1 MVRTA
6 MHTFAQRQSPARTG
20 DAAEPAKQ
28 APEKRRDESRAD
40 EAGGARTLQRSAAGG
55 GAPGDVPPAV
65 HDVLRSPGRPL
76 DAETRA
82 FFEPRFGF
90 DFSRVRIHADGPAA
104 ESARAVHA
112 QAWTVGR
119 DVVMG
124 GDSPSPRSPAGR
136 RLLAHELAHAVQQ
149 ESSSPRAGGGLAIAA
164 PGDAHER
171 EADRAEAAIDRGIP
185 IPRLSRITSPALL
198 ARKPPPKTE
207 PKPATTTTVEA
218 REPTA
223 ADRRETVEMAARY
236 LSSVADMVE
245 TMRTL
250 AIEAR
255 DRTNGAAAKAR
266 AFRDHLTAER
276 LEPMLQKAIAVFD
289 AQKSDLPQVNFPAE
303 APEQT
308 RLGDAYARAMHQFG
322 LALQEAR
329 MNASGLAPADQKKEE
344 AAWAR
349 SHVRWLAANP
359 AAPLA
364 AGIRET
370 FTQGELDLSAKHNQE
385 VTKQA
390 ADLVANL
397 HLYDLSGKGAQR
409 LRDALYDATY
419 RLEKDATTG
428 EVRARPDAALMATIQ
443 PVLDQLDAIQ
453 WALDQ
458 AVDRLARA
466 EKKTRAFAADPVANK
481 KDGDTLQAH
490 FRTRDAGY
498 ATLLADRLARMARE
512 LGGQGSLTVHARDPN
527 DPQCGVGAIGGGLSQ
542 TVAHADANQFHFC
555 TGVTVGDDDIV
566 STVIHETVHAV
577 VPQLGAKAAVKTS
590 ADTPGD
596 RAYAYERVYWRL
608 STEEALDNAESYAFY
623 VDALLGVAVSRPEAP
638 TDEIKGCTD
647 GETVKDAIARATYRI
662 RLGAMWADQSFATPV
677 PQGIVD
683 IVRFA
688 FPQADAAKAGEI
700 LTHMRY
706 LAARLEYYL
715 PVVCTKSTDAEAKAG
730 ALAYGPK
737 LRASA
742 AGVAA
747 TSKTYPAGTIR
758 LCPDWFKATTAEQED
773 TLTAILVLR
782 YRDTVPQ
789 ADVMGI
795 VGLARHIQEEVHPSV
810 ATRTLQQHQAA
821 DAPPP

>member
-1 MVRTA
+1 
-6 MHTFAQRQSPARTG
+6 MHTFAQRQSPVRTA

-28 APEKRRDESRAD
+28 APAKRRDESRAD

-55 GAPGDVPPAV
+55 GAPGEVPPAV

-104 ESARAVHA
+104 ESARAVRA
-112 QAWTVGR
+112 RAFTVGR

-124 GDSPSPRSPAGR
+124 RDSPPPRTPAGR

-149 ESSSPRAGGGLAIAA
+149 ESSSPRSGGGLTIAA

-171 EADRAEAAIDRGIP
+171 EADRAEAAVDRGIP
-185 IPRLSRITSPALL
+185 IPRLTRITSPALL
-198 ARKPPPKTE
+198 ARKPPQETG
-207 PKPATTTTVEA
+207 PASVEA
-218 REPTA
+218 GEPTA
-223 ADRRETVEMAARY
+223 AERRELVELAARQ
-236 LSSVADMVE
+236 LAGTAERVE
-245 TMRTL
+245 LRRTQ
-250 AIEAR
+250 AAEAR
-255 DRTNGAAAKAR
+255 DKANGPAPGAR
-266 AFRDHLTAER
+266 AFHEKLNMEW
-276 LEPMLQKAIAVFD
+276 LGPLLLSVIATFES
-289 AQKSDLPQVNFPAE
+289 QRSELPGINFPDE

-308 RLGDAYARAMHQFG
+308 KLGDGYAKAMDQIG
-322 LALQEAR
+322 QALEEIR
-329 MNASGLAPADQKKEE
+329 INAAGLAPADQKQEE

-349 SHVRWLAANP
+349 SHMRWLAANP
-359 AAPLA
+359 AAPLG

-370 FTQGELDLSAKHNQE
+370 FTQSELDLSAKHNQE

-390 ADLVANL
+390 ANLVANL

-409 LRDALYDATY
+409 LRDALYDSTY
-419 RLEKDATTG
+419 RLEKDATTP
-428 EVRARPDAALMATIQ
+428 VVHVRPDTALMATIQ

-458 AVDRLARA
+458 AVDRLTRA

-481 KDGDTLQAH
+481 TDGDTLQAH

-498 ATLLADRLARMARE
+498 ATLLADRLARLARE

-527 DPQCGVGAIGGGLSQ
+527 DPQCGVGSVGSGFSR
-542 TVAHADANQFHFC
+542 TVAHADANEFHFC
-555 TGVTVGDDDIV
+555 TGVTVGDDEIV

-577 VPQLGAKAAVKTS
+577 IPQLGAKSAVKTS

-596 RAYAYERVYWRL
+596 RAYSFERVYWRL

-623 VDALLGVAVSRPEAP
+623 VDALLGVAVTRPDAP

-647 GETVKDAIARATYRI
+647 EETVKDAIARATYRI

-677 PQGIVD
+677 PSGIVD

-688 FPQADAAKAGEI
+688 FPQADATKAGEI
-700 LTHMRY
+700 LTHMMN

-715 PVVCTKSTDAEAKAG
+715 PVVCTKATDAEAKAG
-730 ALAYGPK
+730 ALTYGAK
-737 LRASA
+737 LRATA
-742 AGVAA
+742 TGVAA

-758 LCPDWFKATTAEQED
+758 ICPEWFKAGDAVRED
-773 TLTAILVLR
+773 TLTAILALR

-789 ADVMGI
+789 ADLMGI
-795 VGLARHIQEEVHPSV
+795 VTLARHIQEEVHPSV